1 MIYMLE
7 SPSLWSQPS
16 LVSSPLLTLPRR
28 APRQPG
34 RNDLYVEGGAPLLV
48 PGDTSSVLTTL
59 RIMAYSGKAV
69 CLFHRQWECPS

>member
-1 MIYMLE
+1 MIYTLE

-16 LVSSPLLTLPRR
+16 LVSSRLLTLPRG

-34 RNDLYVEGGAPLLV
+34 RNDLHVEGGAPLLV

-69 CLFHRQWECPS
+69 CWFHVQWECPS